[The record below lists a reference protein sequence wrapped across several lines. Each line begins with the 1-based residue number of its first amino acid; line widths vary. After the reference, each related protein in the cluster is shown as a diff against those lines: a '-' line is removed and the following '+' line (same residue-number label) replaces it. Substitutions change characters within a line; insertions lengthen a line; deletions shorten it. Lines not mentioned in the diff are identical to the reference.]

1 MPSHLTVR
9 GLPRPAAPI
18 WSTFLDDWDRSL
30 RAANK
35 PQTTR
40 YNYELAVTQFADF
53 LADPRGSHE
62 RAKGHPASPALA
74 SFLQWQA
81 GDDSDAATDPC
92 DVTRAHVEHFLA
104 WMIETR
110 SAASAVN
117 KYKVLQQFFG
127 YLRDEEEINRHPLD
141 RIPLPKTGE
150 KLVPVVVDD
159 DMAAL
164 LSGCKGKGFLDRRDA
179 AMIRLFFDTGGRLAE
194 ITNLTVDDVDIH
206 RDVLLIRGKGNK
218 QRAVPFGANSGQALA
233 RYLRVRAK
241 HKAAD
246 LPWLFLSERGRKRLN
261 VAGVKTMIRRR
272 GAAAGLDGMHAHRL
286 RHTLAHEWQ
295 LHGGNESDLMA
306 IMGWTSPEMLRRYG
320 ASARAERAQNS
331 HRTLRLGDRI

>member
-18 WSTFLDDWDRSL
+18 WSTFLDDWDRGL

-53 LADPRGSHE
+53 LGDPRGSHE
-62 RAKGHPASPALA
+62 RAKGDPASPALA

-104 WMIETR
+104 WMIGTR

-127 YLRDEEEINRHPLD
+127 YLRDEERSTATRWTASRCPRPARNPCPLSSTTTWP
-141 RIPLPKTGE
+141 RCCR
-150 KLVPVVVDD
+150 
-159 DMAAL
+159 AAKAKA
-164 LSGCKGKGFLDRRDA
+164 SSTA
-179 AMIRLFFDTGGRLAE
+179 AT
-194 ITNLTVDDVDIH
+194 
-206 RDVLLIRGKGNK
+206 
-218 QRAVPFGANSGQALA
+218 P
-233 RYLRVRAK
+233 
-241 HKAAD
+241 
-246 LPWLFLSERGRKRLN
+246 P
-261 VAGVKTMIRRR
+261 
-272 GAAAGLDGMHAHRL
+272 
-286 RHTLAHEWQ
+286 
-295 LHGGNESDLMA
+295 
-306 IMGWTSPEMLRRYG
+306 
-320 ASARAERAQNS
+320 
-331 HRTLRLGDRI
+331 